1 MATLLEFMN
10 FVVSNIGRNSPYA
23 NNAEIL
29 SKLDRV
35 IQLLRSRKDAKVSFF
50 FIDLIEY
57 LGQ

>member
-50 FIDLIEY
+50 FY
-57 LGQ
+57 